1 MRREWTDRE
10 VKYLNNRYLKQSVET
25 TAKKL
30 NRSVPSVKGKARN
43 F

>member
-25 TAKKL
+25 TAKRLVQKHL
-30 NRSVPSVKGKARN
+30 QNAFIRI
-43 F
+43 